1 MVTLHSLGGSVKQAI
16 YLIDDEPAICASL
29 SALLSTVGWQ
39 TNTYESAQTFQQE
52 AGALSLLAGC
62 MLLDIRMPG
71 KTGLTLLDEW
81 KQQGLA
87 IPVIIMTGHGNIDLC
102 RRAFK
107 NGAFEF
113 LTKPIDADLLF
124 EVVGGALEQQVQRQK
139 KQQKL
144 RLIQDQLSTLTARE
158 NEIFEQI
165 MQGQSSKEIARCYS
179 LSPRTVEAHRA
190 NIFAKLK
197 VNSLPRLMSV
207 YGEIALWK
215 K

>member
-1 MVTLHSLGGSVKQAI
+1 MQDI
-16 YLIDDEPAICASL
+16 YLIDDEPAIRASL

-39 TNTYESAQTFQQE
+39 TKTYDSAQTFQQE
-52 AGALSLLAGC
+52 AGALSLLSGC

-81 KQQGLA
+81 KQQGLE

-102 RRAFK
+102 RRAFR

-124 EVVGGALEQQVQRQK
+124 EVVGGALEQQAQLQVQRQK
-139 KQQKL
+139 L
-144 RLIQDQLSTLTARE
+144 RLMHDRLVTLTSRE
-158 NEIFEQI
+158 NEIFGQI
-165 MQGQSSKEIARCYS
+165 LQGQSNKEIARHYA

-190 NIFAKLK
+190 SIFAKLG
-197 VNSLPRLMSV
+197 VNSVARLISV
-207 YGEIALWK
+207 YGELSLREK
-215 K
+215 KSICQV

>member
-1 MVTLHSLGGSVKQAI
+1 MTQAI

-29 SALLSTVGWQ
+29 SGLLSTVGWQ
-39 TNTYESAQTFQQE
+39 TTTFASAHAFQQE
-52 AGALSLLAGC
+52 AGPLSLLAGC

-124 EVVGGALEQQVQRQK
+124 EVVGGALEQQAQWQQQ
-139 KQQKL
+139 QQKRRLMQDRL
-144 RLIQDQLSTLTARE
+144 RTLTLRE
-158 NEIFEQI
+158 NEIFAQM
-165 MQGQSSKEIARCYS
+165 MQGQSSKEIARRYA

-190 NIFAKLK
+190 NIFTKLD
-197 VNSLPRLMSV
+197 VNSLPRLMSA
-207 YGEIALWK
+207 YGELSLWK
-215 K
+215 NT